1 MKRTALVV
9 ASAIV
14 VAVFVSSA
22 AAGDRTSCPNGFF
35 DWQVPQSEE
44 AMRVLPRIDAGLDAG
59 AYTVQQL
66 VDLGNAI
73 DANGDG
79 MFCLK
84 AVSNLKG
91 SSDRIWGY
99 FYGARDNDSAAS

>member
-1 MKRTALVV
+1 MRRAALL
-9 ASAIV
+9 ATSAIV
-14 VAVFVSSA
+14 AVMASSA
-22 AAGDRTSCPNGFF
+22 AAGERTSCPNGFF
-35 DWQVPQSEE
+35 DWTVPQTEQ

-66 VDLGNAI
+66 VELGNAI

-79 MFCLK
+79 VFCLK
-84 AVSNLKG
+84 AVSNLSG
-91 SSDRIWGY
+91 SSDKNWGY

>member
-1 MKRTALVV
+1 MRGAALL
-9 ASAIV
+9 ATSAIV
-14 VAVFVSSA
+14 AVTASSA
-22 AAGDRTSCPNGFF
+22 AAGERTSCPNGFF
-35 DWQVPQSEE
+35 DWTVPQTEQ
-44 AMRVLPRIDAGLDAG
+44 AMRVLPRIDDGLDAG

-79 MFCLK
+79 VFCLK
-84 AVSNLKG
+84 AVSNLNG
-91 SSDRIWGY
+91 SSDKNWGY

>member
-1 MKRTALVV
+1 MRRAALFLASAVVV
-9 ASAIV
+9 AGMA
-14 VAVFVSSA
+14 SSA

-35 DWQVPQSEE
+35 EWTVPQTEQ

-79 MFCLK
+79 VFCLK
-84 AVSNLKG
+84 AVSNLNG
-91 SSDRIWGY
+91 SSGKNWGY

>member
-1 MKRTALVV
+1 MRRVALLV

-14 VAVFVSSA
+14 AVLASTALAS
-22 AAGDRTSCPNGFF
+22 DQTSCPNGYF
-35 DWQVPQSEE
+35 DWPVPQTEQE
-44 AMRVLPRIDAGLDAG
+44 MRVLPRINAGLDAG

-66 VDLGNAI
+66 IDLGNAF

-79 MFCLK
+79 VFCLK
-84 AVSNLKG
+84 AVSNLNG
-91 SSDRIWGY
+91 NSDKNWGY

>member
-1 MKRTALVV
+1 MRRAALLC
-9 ASAIV
+9 AGAIV
-14 VAVFVSSA
+14 AVMASSA

-35 DWQVPQSEE
+35 AWDVPQTEQ
-44 AMRVLPRIDAGLDAG
+44 AMRVLPRIDAGLDAE

-79 MFCLK
+79 VFCLK
-84 AVSNLKG
+84 AVSNLNG
-91 SSDRIWGY
+91 ISDKNWGF